1 MAETISKAK
10 TGLAK
15 YCLPLQNA
23 QDLDPLM
30 ERIGDARY
38 VLLGEASHGTHEYYT
53 WRAEISRRLI
63 QEKGFSFIAV
73 EGDWPDCFEINR
85 WVKGYPDTAEQIT
98 DVLTQFDRWPTWMW
112 ANWEIAA
119 LAEWMR
125 KHNQGLS
132 KDKRI
137 GFYGL
142 DVYSMWDSMKI
153 IVDYLE
159 KEDPEAAAYAKRAID
174 CFEPYGEEESYATAL
189 SMMKSSCRE
198 AVLQLLLEVR
208 QNAAQYDHAPEAG
221 LNAEIN
227 ALVAANGE
235 KYYRAMSAF
244 GENSWNVR
252 DRHMVEALNTIMNYH
267 GPDAKVIVWEHNT
280 HIGDAR
286 ATDMAE
292 SGDINV
298 GQLVR
303 EQHKPEEVVLVG
315 FGSYEGSVIAGR
327 MWDAPMEE
335 MRVPPAIEK
344 SVEEVLHSASPENKL
359 LIFDQEPAIKEFFRG
374 WMGHRAIGVV
384 YRPDRERGNYVPT
397 RLSARY
403 DAFLYLD
410 KTKALHPLHMKTTG
424 HKTPET
430 FPFGM

>member
-1 MAETISKAK
+1 MAETTVKNR
-10 TGLAK
+10 TGLAN

-23 QDLDPLM
+23 QDLNPLL

-38 VLLGEASHGTHEYYT
+38 VLLGEATHGTHEYYT
-53 WRAEISRRLI
+53 WRAEITRRLV

-85 WVKGYPDTAEQIT
+85 WIKGYPDTPESIEG
-98 DVLTQFDRWPTWMW
+98 VLRQFNRWPTWMW
-112 ANWEIAA
+112 ANWEVAA
-119 LAEWMR
+119 LARWLR
-125 KHNQGLS
+125 SHN
-132 KDKRI
+132 DKLVPDQKI

-159 KEDPEAAAYAKRAID
+159 KEDPQAAAYARRAID

-189 SMMKSSCRE
+189 SSMKPSCRE

-208 QNAAQYDHAPEAG
+208 QKAGQYNHAPEAG

-244 GENSWNVR
+244 GDNSWNVR
-252 DRHMVEALNTIMNYH
+252 DRHMVEALNTLMNYH
-267 GPDAKVIVWEHNT
+267 GTEAKVIVWEHNT

-286 ATDMAE
+286 ATDMVDDGE
-292 SGDINV
+292 INV

-327 MWDAPMEE
+327 RWDGPMQE
-335 MRVPPAIEK
+335 MPVPPAMEK
-344 SVEEVLHSASPENKL
+344 SVEKILREASAENKL
-359 LIFDQEPAIKEFFRG
+359 LIFDQQPALKEYFRG

-384 YRPDRERGNYVPT
+384 YHPERDRGNYVPT
-397 RLSARY
+397 KLSARY
-403 DAFLYLD
+403 DAFLYID
-410 KTKALHPLHMKTTG
+410 KTKAVHPLHLEPKG
-424 HKTPET
+424 HQLPET